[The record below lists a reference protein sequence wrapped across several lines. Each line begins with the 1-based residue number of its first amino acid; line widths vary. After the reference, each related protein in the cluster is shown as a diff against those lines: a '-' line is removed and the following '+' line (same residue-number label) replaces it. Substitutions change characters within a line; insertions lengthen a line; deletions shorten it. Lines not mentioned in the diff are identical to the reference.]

1 MLATICRYFAVGM
14 RRVDSVLFDRRRFAM
29 AILCI
34 IMSAGFTAHAWTF
47 PGLVDRLDGPSR
59 DDIEVTFLSWRYYE
73 SSSKNSFKNPY
84 APGPFLIM
92 TLRIRNKSSYFLN
105 YIDYGC
111 ALFDAAGNRI
121 AKHIEATGGFS
132 EPSLRPGGIAE
143 WEFRFSLGRAKDVRA
158 KKCEI
163 ADLHGSN

>member
-1 MLATICRYFAVGM
+1 MLTTICRYFAVGM
-14 RRVDSVLFDRRRFAM
+14 RRVDSTIFESRRFAM

-34 IMSAGFTAHAWTF
+34 IMSAAFPAHAWTLQ
-47 PGLVDRLDGPSR
+47 GLVDRLDGPSR
-59 DDIEVTFLSWRYYE
+59 DDIEVTFLSWRHE
-73 SSSKNSFKNPY
+73 IPLIRGPY
-84 APGPFLIM
+84 THVLIM

-105 YIDYGC
+105 AIDYGC

-132 EPSLRPGGIAE
+132 EPSLRPGGVVE
-143 WEFRFSLGRAKDVRA
+143 WEFWFHLERAQDVRA

-163 ADLHGSN
+163 ADVYGSN